1 MNYQQL
7 NEILDIF
14 KDIPDAGRRDKAVQ
28 LMLQTASE
36 DITLEKIIKLTAKEE
51 KKADSE
57 GFGTSG
63 HIKFSRKEIN
73 SMPDYLKKLF
83 TINDKIVTY
92 RTTKDGYY
100 QARFR
105 RDGYNIEVA
114 AKDFETMKRKFIDK
128 LCEVE
133 REKRNHD
140 YPLFSEFIA
149 EWLKIKKQTVKES
162 TYKSYCNIL
171 NAHILPRLG
180 NYNLNEITRKDIQD
194 FLFEIS
200 DQGKMRTAHKIKL
213 ILSAVFDVAHEDYGL
228 KTPMTK
234 IVLSHYEVKK
244 GNAFTKAEEKQI
256 VDFCTENT
264 QFAGNSALLILLYTG
279 MRVGELKS
287 LKFDGTYITCES
299 EKTRKGYAKVIRKIP
314 LSPMLKRVLHL
325 IDFKQ
330 AIEVSCFTVRD
341 ALKRVFPGRHV
352 HELRYTFI
360 TRAKECGV
368 NPEVVMKW
376 AGHEYDAAVKTSRV
390 DRGYTDYSE
399 EYLLQEINKIDYKL

>member
-1 MNYQQL
+1 M
-7 NEILDIF
+7 EIF

-36 DITLEKIIKLTAKEE
+36 DITLEKLIKLTAKEE
-51 KKADSE
+51 RKAD
-57 GFGTSG
+57 FKDNGTSG
-63 HIKFSRKEIN
+63 YIKFTRTEIN
-73 SMPDYLKKLF
+73 AMPDYLKKLF

-92 RTTKDGYY
+92 RTTKDGYF
-100 QARFR
+100 QARLR

-114 AKDFETMKRKFIDK
+114 AKDFNTMKRKFMDK
-128 LCEVE
+128 LSEVE
-133 REKRNHD
+133 RQKRNHG
-140 YPLFSEFIA
+140 YPLFNDFIT

-171 NAHILPRLG
+171 NTHILPRLG
-180 NYNLNEITRKDIQD
+180 NLHINEITRKDIQD
-194 FLFEIS
+194 FLFELS
-200 DQGKMRTAHKIKL
+200 DQGKMRTAHKIKI
-213 ILSAVFDVAHEDYGL
+213 ILSAVFDVAYEDYGL

-256 VDFCTENT
+256 VDFCMENT

-287 LKFDGTYITCES
+287 LDYDGKYITCES

-314 LSPMLKRVLHL
+314 ISPMMKRVLHL

-330 AIEVSCFTVRD
+330 AIEVSRFTIRD
-341 ALKRVFPGRHV
+341 ALKRIFPDRHV

-360 TRAKECGV
+360 TRAKECGC

-376 AGHEYDAAVKTSRV
+376 VGHEYDADVKTSRV

-399 EYLLQEINKIDYKL
+399 EYLMQEINKIDYKL

>member
-7 NEILDIF
+7 HEILDIF
-14 KDIPDAGRRDKAVQ
+14 KDIPDAERRDKAVQ
-28 LMLQTASE
+28 LMLNAASE
-36 DITLEKIIKLTAKEE
+36 DITLEKLIKLTANRER
-51 KKADSE
+51 KADSE

-63 HIKFSRKEIN
+63 PIKFTKKEIN
-73 SMPDYLKKLF
+73 AMSDYLKKLF

-114 AKDFETMKRKFIDK
+114 AKDFETMKRKFLAK
-128 LCEVE
+128 LSEVE
-133 REKRNHD
+133 REKRNHG
-140 YPLFSEFIA
+140 YPLFRDFIA
-149 EWLKIKKQTVKES
+149 EWLKIKRRTVKES

-171 NAHILPRLG
+171 ETHILPRLG
-180 NYNLNEITRKDIQD
+180 NFSINEITRKDVQD
-194 FLFEIS
+194 FLFELS
-200 DQGKMRTAHKIKL
+200 DKGKMRTAQKIKI
-213 ILSAVFDVAHEDYGL
+213 ILSAVFDMAYEDYGL
-228 KTPMTK
+228 KTPMAK

-244 GNAFTKAEEKQI
+244 GNAFTKTDEKQI
-256 VDFCTENT
+256 VDFCMENT
-264 QFAGNSALLILLYTG
+264 QFAGNSALLILIYTG

-330 AIEVSCFTVRD
+330 AIEVSRFTIRD
-341 ALKRVFPGRHV
+341 ALKRIFPERHI

-360 TRAKECGV
+360 TRAKECGC

-376 AGHEYDAAVKTSRV
+376 VGHEYDADVKTSRI
-390 DRGYTDYSE
+390 DRGYTDYSA
-399 EYLLQEINKIDYKL
+399 EYLMQEINKINYEL